1 MLAHDRKYKDW
12 LLEYVDAWRRRM
24 IDNGGIIP
32 TNIGLDG
39 TIGGETGGKWYG
51 GVYGWGFSVKDP
63 GTGQIAHRPRVVLGL
78 IGFGNAYL
86 LTGDDRYIDP
96 WRKQID
102 LVNAQTKVIDGRV
115 MYPHMHGKDGWYA
128 FAPRKYDIGAL
139 EIWYWSMRPED
150 RERLPTT
157 GWLAYLEGKD
167 PGYPE
172 RALRA
177 DFGTIRRKVAA
188 MRGDTTTPDTR
199 LADDPMAFN
208 PATVETLV
216 HLTLGGIH
224 QASQGSILH
233 CRVRHFDPDGRR
245 AGLPEDVA
253 ALVEALSADE
263 ATLTLVNVNQSE
275 PRAVVVQAGGYA
287 EHQYSSV
294 VRDGREG
301 RVERPEMTVRLA
313 PGAGARMVLKMRR
326 YVNQPTLAFPW
337 DRD

>member
-1 MLAHDRKYKDW
+1 
-12 LLEYVDAWRRRM
+12 VDAWRRRM

-51 GVYGWGFSVKDP
+51 GVYGWGFSVVDP
-63 GTGQIAHRPRVVLGL
+63 GTGKIAHRPRVVLGL

-96 WRKQID
+96 WRKQLD
-102 LVNAQTKVIDGRV
+102 LVNAQKKVIDGRE
-115 MYPHMHGKDGWYA
+115 MYPHMYGKDGWYA
-128 FAPRKYDIGAL
+128 FAPQKYDIGAR

-150 RERLPTT
+150 RERLQTT
-157 GWLAYLEGKD
+157 PWLAYLEGHD

-188 MRGDTTTPDTR
+188 MRADTTTPDTR

-233 CRVRHFDPDGRR
+233 CRLRHFDPDGRR

-253 ALVEALSADE
+253 ALVETLSADE
-263 ATLTLVNVNQSE
+263 ATLTLVNINQSE

-287 EHQYSSV
+287 EHQFTSV
-294 VRDGREG
+294 VLDGRDV
-301 RVERPEMTVRLA
+301 RVDRPEMTVRLA

-326 YVNQPTLAFPW
+326 YVNVPTLAHPW